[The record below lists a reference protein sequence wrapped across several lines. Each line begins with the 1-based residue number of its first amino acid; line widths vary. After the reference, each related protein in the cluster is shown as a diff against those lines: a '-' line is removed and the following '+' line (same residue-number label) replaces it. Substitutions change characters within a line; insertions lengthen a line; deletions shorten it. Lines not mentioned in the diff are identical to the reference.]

1 MTAHS
6 LLLSNATLP
15 DGTVADVTIAGER
28 IAAVAAHRPVPASSS
43 VDLTGFLLLPAPAE
57 PHTHLDKILTA
68 DILTNGTGDLESA
81 VDAWYGHRA
90 TAGHDDLVARGVSAT
105 EAMLR
110 NGSTAVRTH
119 VDVGTETGLRLLR
132 AAVEVRERLRGRL
145 SLDIVAMVDVPVT
158 GAGGADNRAHLREA
172 MDQGADVV
180 GGAPYRDPDPL
191 RCQEELL
198 AVAARHAAPVD
209 LHTDETLAASA
220 DCLEHLADHVR
231 RAGFPYRVTASHCVS
246 LGTRPSARARQV
258 AADLAA
264 VGIGVV
270 CCPATNLYLQSRQH
284 PPPAP
289 RGLTALRP
297 LLDAGVTVAGGG
309 DNMQDPFN
317 PLGRGDALDTAGLLV
332 LAGHLTIE
340 EAYAAISTHAR
351 TVMGLPV
358 PRPAAGAPA
367 ELLAVPARNV
377 RHALAERPARRIVIH
392 RGRVVS
398 PLDDASEPASRFGGG
413 REDQRRPIVS

>member
-1 MTAHS
+1 MKPTPDS

-15 DGTVADVTIAGER
+15 DGTTADVAIADEH
-28 IAAVAAHRPVPASSS
+28 IVAVTAHQPAPAFEH

-68 DILTNGTGDLESA
+68 DILTNPVGDLEGA
-81 VDAWYGHRA
+81 VHAWYRYRT
-90 TAGHDDLVARGVSAT
+90 TAGHDEIVARGVSAT

-119 VDVGTETGLRLLR
+119 ADVGTETGLRLLH

-145 SLDIVAMVDVPVT
+145 SLDIVAFVDIPVT
-158 GAGGADNRAHLREA
+158 GADGANNRARLREA
-172 MDQGADVV
+172 MNHGADAV

-198 AVAARHAAPVD
+198 AIAAEYAAPVD
-209 LHTDETLAASA
+209 LHTDETLSSTAA
-220 DCLEHLADHVR
+220 CLDHLADHVR
-231 RAGFPYRVTASHCVS
+231 RAQFPYRVTASHCVS
-246 LGTRPSARARQV
+246 LGTRPNTRAEQV

-264 VGIGVV
+264 AGIGVV
-270 CCPATNLYLQSRQH
+270 CCPATNLYLQGREH

-317 PLGRGDALDTAGLLV
+317 PLGRGDALDTAYLLV

-340 EAYAAISTHAR
+340 EAYGAISTNAR
-351 TVMGLPV
+351 SVMGLPA
-358 PRPAAGAPA
+358 PQPTPGAPA
-367 ELLAVPARNV
+367 ELLAVPARNI
-377 RHALAERPARRIVIH
+377 RHALAERAAQRIVIH
-392 RGRVVS
+392 RGRIVS
-398 PLDDASEPASRFGGG
+398 STSSRFVKGGHSEP
-413 REDQRRPIVS
+413 VT